1 MGGEDGLEGIGTWI
15 VTVLCDD
22 EPAGDLLPKKL
33 LSGLRHLSSRLAR
46 REYVH
51 APRLETLLS
60 GQDGVA
66 FELQLAPHGP
76 LRVGGGETG
85 TKNLLEVLAHKGIVT
100 IREFGARLGYAC
112 GGRRVCMK
120 FSSNVSILFKEVP
133 LLERFGLAAAAGF
146 SAVEFWWPGHEAE
159 PGTVERAAQDA
170 GLDVALF
177 NFDAGDMAAGDR
189 GLVSDPE
196 RQQLFREN
204 VPIALD
210 LARALG
216 CERMNVLVGHEIPG
230 LDREE
235 QLALA
240 RENVRFAA
248 EKAEAANVTVMVE
261 AVNTFENGPYLLYT
275 TAQAVE
281 FVERVGRENVRI
293 QHDFYHMQ
301 RMEGNLV
308 ANLREH
314 FDHIG
319 HVQIADSPG
328 RGEPGTGEIHYPY
341 VLAALEGLGYDGY
354 VGLEYNPTTETTEES
369 LKWLPKELR
378 GREVGVSDLGF

>member
-1 MGGEDGLEGIGTWI
+1 M
-15 VTVLCDD
+15 
-22 EPAGDLLPKKL
+22 
-33 LSGLRHLSSRLAR
+33 R
-46 REYVH
+46 
-51 APRLETLLS
+51 
-60 GQDGVA
+60 
-66 FELQLAPHGP
+66 
-76 LRVGGGETG
+76 
-85 TKNLLEVLAHKGIVT
+85 
-100 IREFGARLGYAC
+100 
-112 GGRRVCMK
+112 
-120 FSSNVSILFKEVP
+120 FSANVSILFKEVP
-133 LLERFGLAAAAGF
+133 LLQRFGRAAAAGF

-159 PGTVERAAQDA
+159 LGAVEHAVKNA

-196 RQQLFREN
+196 RQHLFRDN
-204 VPIALD
+204 VPVALD

-216 CERMNVLVGHEIPG
+216 CENMNVLVGHEIPG

-235 QLALA
+235 ELALA

-248 EKAEAANVTVMVE
+248 EKAEEADVTVMVE

-275 TAQAVE
+275 TEQAVE

-293 QHDFYHMQ
+293 QYDLYHMQ

-328 RGEPGTGEIHYPY
+328 RGEPGTGEIRYPF
-341 VLAALEGLGYDGY
+341 VLGELEKLGYDGY
-354 VGLEYNPTTETTEES
+354 VGLEYNPTTETTEDS
-369 LKWLPKELR
+369 LSWLPKELR
-378 GREVGVSDLGF
+378 GKDVSVSDLRL